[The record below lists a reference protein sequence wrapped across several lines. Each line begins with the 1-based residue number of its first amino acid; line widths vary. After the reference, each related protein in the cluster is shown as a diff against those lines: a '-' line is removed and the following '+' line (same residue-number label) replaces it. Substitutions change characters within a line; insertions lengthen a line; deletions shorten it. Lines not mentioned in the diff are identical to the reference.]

1 MYYETYK
8 KKHKKQRKSK
18 RSGGCLGFLLKKLF
32 KLLLLVLI
40 LALLSAALLYAL
52 PVAMM
57 NVEPADAE
65 LSLTSN
71 LPNSRLNVLLLG
83 LDVLDDSSQRSD
95 TMMIAT
101 IDYTSV
107 KLTSIMRD
115 TLVEIDGHGTQKIN
129 SAYSYGGPELAMR
142 CVNETFGLNITNYV
156 AVDFTTLVKLVDAVG
171 GVDMEITAAELEQ
184 MNKNVGMS
192 AWMFKPQGYDAVP
205 MTQAGKVHL
214 NGLFAL
220 GYARIRK
227 IDSDYMRTY
236 RQRKVISAILD
247 SSKRQLWNPLLYARL
262 YGVLKESVQTNLS
275 VVELISLAE
284 KALLAG
290 EIETMRVPEDAYCTD
305 NGSSIR
311 ITKPQESKASL
322 KRFLYSSSN

>member
-32 KLLLLVLI
+32 KLLLFVLI
-40 LALLSAALLYAL
+40 LALLAAALLYAL
-52 PVAMM
+52 PVAVM
-57 NVEPADAE
+57 NVEPADTE
-65 LSLTSN
+65 LSLTGN
-71 LPNSRLNVLLLG
+71 LPSSPLNVLLLG

-129 SAYSYGGPELAMR
+129 SAYSYGGAELAMR

-171 GVDMEITAAELEQ
+171 GVDMEITVAELEQ

-205 MTQAGKVHL
+205 MTRAGKVHL

-247 SSKRQLWNPLLYARL
+247 SAKHQLWNPLLYARL
-262 YGVLKESVQTNLS
+262 YRVLKESVQTNLS
-275 VVELISLAE
+275 PVELISLAE

-311 ITKPQESKASL
+311 ITRPQESKASL